1 MLYGII
7 WWQIA
12 RAISWP
18 YWQHHVNNQKDNK
31 TWIRPNVWHKW
42 DIQQEI
48 GNHEF
53 VWFRLRQSIIIITNP
68 QCPKMMAICMRPLTS
83 KSKMKN
89 CLGVEQSL
97 RTLTHPDVIMLDGC
111 ALIWSVYWPTSGTMG
126 DVVQIMVEFLQK
138 RMDYTD
144 VYHVF
149 DRYHPYSPKSS
160 TWIQRSSE
168 SAK

>member
-1 MLYGII
+1 
-7 WWQIA
+7 
-12 RAISWP
+12 
-18 YWQHHVNNQKDNK
+18 
-31 TWIRPNVWHKW
+31 
-42 DIQQEI
+42 
-48 GNHEF
+48 
-53 VWFRLRQSIIIITNP
+53 
-68 QCPKMMAICMRPLTS
+68 
-83 KSKMKN
+83 
-89 CLGVEQSL
+89 
-97 RTLTHPDVIMLDGC
+97 
-111 ALIWSVYWPTSGTMG
+111 MG